1 MNVRIEQTQSG
12 NCLEKEKD
20 ALSALRDGVS
30 GIYREMGDFIVKTT
44 EHMGNFREMI
54 APYVNYFYPSDENA
68 AGESFMTDVVIPSRH
83 DLDGAID
90 DAVRIM
96 TGDEAM
102 NERVSG
108 AIEEVLE
115 LAHSI
120 DTILA
125 FIDEIDIYSENM
137 LIISSKYGDEGMSLA
152 RISSEVGSMAAAVND
167 VGGKFR
173 DLLGNLG
180 VYREEFNDIR
190 RRIEVISENY
200 LTSMKL
206 NLSMVFGEMV
216 RELGGVSDNVNEMLK
231 RSEEIERSMKDFIVN
246 IQMEDVIRQ
255 QIDRVILL
263 LEGGTEG
270 CGPEDD
276 GSSREI
282 APAALYIAAGS
293 LDDLELTLSGQYDE
307 VETQFGLLA
316 SILEGMQ
323 SRFRGGDLAEVEREQ
338 GRMDATYRRIE
349 ELKDE
354 FIRHMEEIISGKKNL
369 LVLCESFIVI
379 LNEFEGLFKAIGD
392 TVKRFEAL
400 NMITR
405 IELAR
410 HTRLSRTLGGAF
422 NSVMALPAQMKR
434 IVEESMDL
442 YGRIRGNIVD
452 AVERYAGNFSSQEE
466 VLEGCIGSMKK
477 VSLKLYESQKYYWDI
492 SQEIGRYCDRIL
504 GFIEDKRAQS
514 GLGEAGESL
523 REITVGV
530 RAHFASTH
538 GDGKPDIEGVWRR
551 IQEQPG
557 LVPAGSFF
565 AALGSEIEIG
575 KSRERV
581 IIF

>member
-1 MNVRIEQTQSG
+1 MN
-12 NCLEKEKD
+12 
-20 ALSALRDGVS
+20 
-30 GIYREMGDFIVKTT
+30 
-44 EHMGNFREMI
+44 
-54 APYVNYFYPSDENA
+54 
-68 AGESFMTDVVIPSRH
+68 DVVVPSRH

-102 NERVSG
+102 NERVSS
-108 AIEEVLE
+108 AIEEVLD

-120 DTILA
+120 DTVLA

-152 RISSEVGSMAAAVND
+152 RISNEVGSLAAAVNE
-167 VGGKFR
+167 VGGEFR
-173 DLLGNLG
+173 ELLGNLG
-180 VYREEFNDIR
+180 VYREEFNEIR
-190 RRIEVISENY
+190 GRIEVISENY

-206 NLSMVFGEMV
+206 NLSLVFEKMV
-216 RELGGVSDNVNEMLK
+216 RELGSVSRNVNEMLE
-231 RSEEIERSMKDFIVN
+231 RSEEIERSMKAFIVN

-263 LEGGTEG
+263 LEGGTSG
-270 CGPEDD
+270 NQMEDD
-276 GSSREI
+276 ESFHEI
-282 APAALYIAAGS
+282 APTAVFVAIES
-293 LDDLELTLSGQYDE
+293 LDELESTLSGQYDE
-307 VETQFGLLA
+307 VETQCGLLS

-323 SRFRGGDLAEVEREQ
+323 SRFHGGDFAEVEREQ
-338 GRMDATYRRIE
+338 NRMDTTYRRIE

-354 FIRHMEEIISGKKNL
+354 FIRHMEEIITGKKNL

-410 HTRLSRTLGGAF
+410 HTRLSRTLGGALT
-422 NSVMALPAQMKR
+422 SVMSLPAKMKR
-434 IVEESMDL
+434 IIDESMDL

-452 AVERYAGNFSSQEE
+452 AVERYAGNFRSQEE
-466 VLEGCIGSMKK
+466 VLEGCIASMKK
-477 VSLKLYESQKYYWDI
+477 VSVKLYESQKYYWDI
-492 SQEIGRYCDRIL
+492 SQEIGRYSERIL
-504 GFIEDKRAQS
+504 GFIEDKCAQS
-514 GLGEAGESL
+514 GMDEGRKSL
-523 REITVGV
+523 RRITEGV
-530 RAHFASTH
+530 RAHFALIH
-538 GDGKPDIEGVWRR
+538 GDLKPDIEGVWRR
-551 IQEQPG
+551 IRERPG
-557 LVPAGSFF
+557 MVPDGSFF
-565 AALGSEIEIG
+565 AALGSEIETG